1 MNPTKETEDGDK
13 SDKWTRH
20 GLVQNV
26 VLLINGQEPIMALVT
41 AHCFYA

>member
-13 SDKWTRH
+13 SDKWTQH

-26 VLLINGQEPIMALVT
+26 VLLINGPLFL
-41 AHCFYA
+41 CLDYG

>member
-1 MNPTKETEDGDK
+1 MLQMNPTKETEDGDN

-26 VLLINGQEPIMALVT
+26 VLLIIMPFSLSPSS
-41 AHCFYA
+41 F